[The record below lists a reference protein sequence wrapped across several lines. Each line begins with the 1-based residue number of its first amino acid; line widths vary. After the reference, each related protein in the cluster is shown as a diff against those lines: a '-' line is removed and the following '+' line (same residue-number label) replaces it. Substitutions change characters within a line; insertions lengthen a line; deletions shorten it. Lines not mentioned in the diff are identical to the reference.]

1 MDCAFTTLSFTFLET
16 TAFLAHRHTK
26 AVTLR
31 EGGEHCSAGVNGRLR
46 HKDKNAY
53 QAWRLYSTLPA
64 TGPAWKESTYLSM
77 QSRRIIKLQPFR
89 GREEE
94 KNTHKCAGVYFSWTL
109 KIIFLS
115 CSDITHRSTW
125 HRIWEK
131 SWVDG
136 NDLWGEGEE
145 EGSSHIILCVPF
157 SPCPF
162 SEPEHT
168 NERVGGKKIE
178 HLGLA

>member
-31 EGGEHCSAGVNGRLR
+31 ERGEHYSAGVNGRLR

-77 QSRRIIKLQPFR
+77 QSRGIIKLQPFR

-94 KNTHKCAGVYFSWTL
+94 KNTHKCAGLCFSWTL

-115 CSDITHRSTW
+115 LLLRYYSQKHMIPYLGKKLGGWKWSLGRRRGGREQPHISLCAFLTLPFLWAWTYKWKSWGKKKLSTW
-125 HRIWEK
+125 
-131 SWVDG
+131 V
-136 NDLWGEGEE
+136 
-145 EGSSHIILCVPF
+145 
-157 SPCPF
+157 
-162 SEPEHT
+162 
-168 NERVGGKKIE
+168 
-178 HLGLA
+178 